1 MKYSKSIVSSK
12 QLKKV
17 GWITLFWILVS
28 FLQYSNG
35 YATLLYFDFDFGE
48 VNRNEFLLG
57 SLITGLTA
65 GIMGGSLIVFFWE
78 RWLRTKSYRKSLF
91 YIWVTFTFIYF
102 LVTILSQFY
111 IHSVVLDQPVFN
123 PEVSNNVMNDVK
135 SVANI
140 YGYFFWMFVVL
151 ITLIAL
157 LVNDKYGPGVFADF
171 LMGKYFHPKREARI
185 FMFLD
190 LRSSTTI
197 AENLGEEKYFDFL
210 KEVYA
215 DITPAI
221 LHTEGEVYQY
231 VGDEVVISW
240 KPNIGQRNFN
250 VINCFFRIEEYLQ
263 QKSAYY
269 QNKYHGNQPQF
280 KAGIHLG
287 NVMAGEIGVIKREIA
302 YSGDVLNTTARIQGK
317 CNELGVN
324 ILLSEY
330 LIEFLTPLSSV
341 FEPVS
346 MGSYPLRGK
355 QSQVQLFT
363 LQA

>member
-1 MKYSKSIVSSK
+1 MKSSNSFVSIK

-28 FLQYSNG
+28 FLQYSNSL
-35 YATLLYFDFDFGE
+35 ATLIYFEYDLGE
-48 VNRNEFLLG
+48 LNENEFLLG
-57 SLITGLTA
+57 SLITGLIA
-65 GIMGGSLIVFFWE
+65 GILGGSIMVFFWE

-91 YIWVTFTFIYF
+91 FIWVTFTMIFF
-102 LVTILSQFY
+102 LVTIFSQIY
-111 IHSVVLDQPVFN
+111 IHTVLLNSSPFSN
-123 PEVSNNVMNDVK
+123 EVINNAMEDIQ
-135 SVANI
+135 SVANV
-140 YGYFFWMFVVL
+140 YVYLFWMFIVL

-190 LRSSTTI
+190 LRSSTAI
-197 AENLGEEKYFDFL
+197 AENLGEVKYFDFL

-221 LHTEGEVYQY
+221 LNSEGEVYQY

-240 KPNIGQRNFN
+240 KTQIGQRNFN

-263 QKSAYY
+263 QRSVYY
-269 QNKYHGNQPQF
+269 QNKYNGNQPQF

-302 YSGDVLNTTARIQGK
+302 YSGDVLNTTARIQAK

-324 ILLSEY
+324 ILLSEN
-330 LIEFLTPLSSV
+330 LIDLLTPMSSD
-341 FEPVS
+341 FQPVS
-346 MGSYPLRGK
+346 MGEYPLRGK
-355 QSQVQLFT
+355 QTQLQLYT
-363 LQA
+363 LEV